1 MNKILSVFF
10 VILVAGCAS
19 HMNNS
24 QDVTPSVVSSFYPIE
39 YIVSQIEPEL
49 LQHNLV
55 GQKNI
60 HGFDLSTTDVVMM
73 EKADL
78 VIGLNLELE
87 PWLKASLD
95 KNLVLANTDLTLLEA
110 NGFFQQDKHEDEHG
124 DEHEEDEHVDDHDH
138 GDLTFDPHVWMS
150 PKNMMQMAENIY
162 NALTSKNLLSNN
174 AEQRLNQLKINL
186 AELDNKFENEL
197 QNCQEKTAFIS
208 HDSFAYLEDAYGLEL
223 THILGLSSMDR
234 LSFKDVGELEQVSA
248 SAVLVEALENL
259 EYANLV
265 KKDLNLESFVVYNL
279 SKKVDDLDY
288 LQMQNINLESIKSA
302 LKCN

>member
-1 MNKILSVFF
+1 MNKILSVLI
-10 VILVAGCAS
+10 VVLVAGCAS
-19 HMNNS
+19 NMNNS
-24 QDVTPSVVSSFYPIE
+24 QDITPSVVSSFYPIE
-39 YIVSQIEPEL
+39 YIVSEIEPEL
-49 LQHNLV
+49 MQHNLV

-87 PWLKASLD
+87 PWLKGSLD
-95 KNLVLANTDLTLLEA
+95 KNLVLANADLNLLEA
-110 NGFFQQDKHEDEHG
+110 NADFHRDEHSDEHEDDHEDEHS
-124 DEHEEDEHVDDHDH
+124 DEHDH
-138 GDLTFDPHVWMS
+138 GNLTHDPHVWMS

-162 NALTSKNLLSNN
+162 NALESKNLLSNN
-174 AEQRLNQLKINL
+174 AEQRFNQLKINL

-208 HDSFAYLEDAYGLEL
+208 HDSFAYIEDAYGLEL

-248 SAVLVEALENL
+248 SAVLVEALENQ
-259 EYANLV
+259 EYANLL
-265 KKDLNLESFVVYNL
+265 KKDLNLDSFVVYNL

-288 LQMQNINLESIKSA
+288 LEMQNRNLESIKSA